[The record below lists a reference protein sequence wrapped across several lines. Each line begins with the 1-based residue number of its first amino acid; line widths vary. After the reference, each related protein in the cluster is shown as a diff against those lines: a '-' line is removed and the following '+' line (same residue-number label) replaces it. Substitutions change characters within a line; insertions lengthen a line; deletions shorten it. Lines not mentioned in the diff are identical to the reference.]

1 MQITTRHEYQA
12 TPQQVIAMM
21 ADERWLEEVARRAN
35 AQTWE
40 VAVNGATSH
49 VTAEL
54 AAPEKVRR
62 FVGSALRIELDITWG
77 AADAAGKHDGDIKV
91 EIPGMPA
98 KMSGAGTMMPTALD
112 GAEGTVVEYTA
123 EFTISIP
130 LVGKSLEQ
138 AAAPYVT
145 RVIDMQQEV
154 GNDYLAGKLS

>member
-62 FVGSALRIELDITWG
+62 FVGSATGHHLGGGRCRW
-77 AADAAGKHDGDIKV
+77 
-91 EIPGMPA
+91 
-98 KMSGAGTMMPTALD
+98 
-112 GAEGTVVEYTA
+112 
-123 EFTISIP
+123 
-130 LVGKSLEQ
+130 Q
-138 AAAPYVT
+138 A
-145 RVIDMQQEV
+145 
-154 GNDYLAGKLS
+154 